1 MVTLLAHPQGSAV
14 PGSTFLAPAPHSS
27 PVGSWGGAG
36 PVMGTSDVVVL
47 ALLASPLSWL
57 QRRPAIKRVL

>member
-1 MVTLLAHPQGSAV
+1 
-14 PGSTFLAPAPHSS
+14 
-27 PVGSWGGAG
+27 
-36 PVMGTSDVVVL
+36 MGTSDVVVL